1 MSVDLSFLKV
11 CIHMLT
17 IYHNTKCKTARDV
30 LNLIV
35 QSGKAHQVVMYL
47 ETPPNET
54 ELRKIIR
61 ACGGSVRDILRQ
73 KGTPYDELDLG
84 NPKWSDDELI
94 AFILKHPILMNR
106 PIVINGSRGALC
118 RPIDKVLEFLD

>member
-1 MSVDLSFLKV
+1 M
-11 CIHMLT
+11 IT
-17 IYHNTKCKTARDV
+17 IYHNTKCKTSRDV
-30 LNLIV
+30 LDLIV
-35 QSGKAHQVVMYL
+35 QSGQAHQVVMYL

-54 ELRKIIR
+54 ELREIIR

-118 RPIDKVLEFLD
+118 RPIDKVLELLD

>member
-1 MSVDLSFLKV
+1 M
-11 CIHMLT
+11 IT
-17 IYHNTKCKTARDV
+17 IYHNTKCKTSRDV
-30 LNLIV
+30 LDLIV

>member
-1 MSVDLSFLKV
+1 
-11 CIHMLT
+11 MLT

-30 LNLIV
+30 LDLIV

>member
-1 MSVDLSFLKV
+1 M
-11 CIHMLT
+11 IT
-17 IYHNTKCKTARDV
+17 IYHNTKCKTSRDV
-30 LNLIV
+30 LDLIV
-35 QSGKAHQVVMYL
+35 QSGQAHQVVMYL

-54 ELRKIIR
+54 ELREIIR

-106 PIVINGSRGALC
+106 PIVINDCRGALC

>member
-1 MSVDLSFLKV
+1 M
-11 CIHMLT
+11 IT
-17 IYHNTKCKTARDV
+17 IYHNTKCKTSRDV
-30 LNLIV
+30 LDLIV

-54 ELRKIIR
+54 ELREIIR

>member
-1 MSVDLSFLKV
+1 MSKRLSFLKV
-11 CIHMLT
+11 CIEMIT
-17 IYHNTKCKTARDV
+17 IYHNTKCKTSRDV
-30 LNLIV
+30 LDLIV
-35 QSGKAHQVVMYL
+35 QSGQAHQVVMYL

-54 ELRKIIR
+54 ELREIIR

-106 PIVINGSRGALC
+106 PIVINDCRGALC